1 MTHIGGGGGVQNPA
15 RSEGPGQREPGVRL
29 GREGGPLIF
38 VIYEGKP
45 SIINTM
51 MAKAAKY

>member
-1 MTHIGGGGGVQNPA
+1 MGGGGGVQNPA
-15 RSEGPGQREPGVRL
+15 RSEGPGVRL